1 MTARREAMKVPA
13 AILCLFLSAC
23 AASQS
28 ADVAIRGATVVDVVR
43 GALVPNQTILIA
55 GNRIVTVGPTEE
67 VKIDSETDVIDGSGG
82 YLIPGLWDMHV
93 HSVRK
98 PAGNWEEAEL
108 ANVDWHFPLFLA
120 HGVTGVR
127 NMNDGSADVTL
138 EFTNSVKRRM
148 AEGEL
153 LGPRL
158 VTSGPLV
165 DGDPPV
171 GANPVVVR
179 TADEARA
186 VVDSLADAGADFIK
200 PYENLSRQAYF
211 AILDQA
217 QRRGLAVD
225 GHLPF
230 RITPE
235 EGARAGQRTIEHPE
249 ALAAGCSTEAE
260 AVRERFSAVLTNLN
274 TLPASEQFLAQFRL
288 YRAFYDSRDPAACA
302 AASEVFRRHDVA
314 VTPDLVAYHHVVH
327 AEEIL
332 ADSARMRLVP
342 EAIRSSWEGWAG
354 EETAEEMRTI
364 LRPVLPLELDN
375 ARLLNEA
382 GVILL
387 AGTDV
392 GVPFQVPGISLHVA
406 LERLV
411 KARLTPLEALRTA
424 TLNPAQVLGMSDSL
438 GTVEPGKLADLVLLG
453 ANPLEEIGNARRIR
467 AVVVNGQLLRRG
479 PLDRLIAEVEG
490 LNQPSENRD

>member
-1 MTARREAMKVPA
+1 MKVPA
-13 AILCLFLSAC
+13 AILCLILNAC
-23 AASQS
+23 AAPQS
-28 ADVAIRGATVVDVVR
+28 ADIAIREATVVDMVR
-43 GALVPNQTILIA
+43 GVLLPNQTILIA
-55 GNRIVTVGPTEE
+55 GNRIVTVGPSEE
-67 VKIDSETDVIDGSGG
+67 VKIDSEADVIDGSGG

-93 HSVRK
+93 HSVRE
-98 PAGNWEEAEL
+98 PAGNWEEAEIT
-108 ANVDWHFPLFLA
+108 NVDWHFPLLLA
-120 HGVTGVR
+120 HGVTGIR
-127 NMNDGSADVTL
+127 NMNDGTADVTL
-138 EFTNSVKRRM
+138 EFTNAVKRRM

-179 TADEARA
+179 TAEEARA

-217 QRRGLAVD
+217 QRKGLPVD

-249 ALAAGCSTEAE
+249 ALAAGCSTEAD
-260 AVRERFSAVLTNLN
+260 ALRERFSALLTNLN
-274 TLPASEQFLAQFRL
+274 TLPESEQFLAQFRL

-302 AASEVFRRHDVA
+302 AAIEALLRHDVA
-314 VTPDLVAYHHVVH
+314 VTPDLLAYHHVVH
-327 AEEIL
+327 AEEII

-342 EAIRSSWEGWAG
+342 EVIRSSWEEWAG
-354 EETAEEMRTI
+354 EAMAEGMRSI
-364 LRPVLPLELDN
+364 FRPILPLELDN
-375 ARLLNEA
+375 VRVLNEA
-382 GVILL
+382 GVTLL

-392 GVPFQVPGISLHVA
+392 GVPFQVPGVSLHVE

-411 KARLTPLEALRTA
+411 EAGLTPLEALRTA
-424 TLNPAQVLGMSDSL
+424 TVNPAHVLGMSDSL
-438 GTVEPGKLADLVLLG
+438 GTVEPGKLADLVLIG
-453 ANPLEEIGNARRIR
+453 ANPLEDIRNARRIR
-467 AVVVNGQLLRRG
+467 AVVVNGQLLRRED
-479 PLDRLIAEVEG
+479 LDRLIAEVEG

>member
-1 MTARREAMKVPA
+1 MKVPA
-13 AILCLFLSAC
+13 AILYLFLSAC
-23 AASQS
+23 AAPQS

-43 GALVPNQTILIA
+43 GVLIPDQTILIA
-55 GNRIVTVGPTEE
+55 GDRITTVGPTDE
-67 VKIDSETDVIDGSGG
+67 VRIDPEADVIDGSGG
-82 YLIPGLWDMHV
+82 FVIPGLWDTHA
-93 HSVRK
+93 HSVRE
-98 PAGNWEEAEL
+98 PAGNWEEAEIT
-108 ANVDWHFPLFLA
+108 NVDWHFPLLLA
-120 HGVTGVR
+120 HGVTGIR
-127 NMNDGSADVTL
+127 NMNDGTADVTL

-148 AEGEL
+148 AESDL

-171 GANPVVVR
+171 GANPVIVR
-179 TADEARA
+179 TAEEARA

-217 QRRGLAVD
+217 QRRGLPVD

-249 ALAAGCSTEAE
+249 ALAAGCSTEAD
-260 AVRERFSAVLTNLN
+260 AVRERFSDVLTNLD
-274 TLPASEQFLAQFRL
+274 TLPENEQFLAQFRL

-302 AASEVFRRHDVA
+302 ATIEVFRRHDVA

-342 EAIRSSWEGWAG
+342 EAIRSSWEEWAG
-354 EETAEEMRTI
+354 EAMAEGMRSI
-364 LRPVLPLELDN
+364 FQPILPLELDN
-375 ARLLNEA
+375 VRLLNEA

-392 GVPFQVPGISLHVA
+392 GVPFQVPGVSLHVE

-411 KARLTPLEALRTA
+411 EAGLTPLEALRTA
-424 TLNPAQVLGMSDSL
+424 TLNPAHVLGMSDSQ

-453 ANPLEEIGNARRIR
+453 ANPLEDIRNARQIR
-467 AVVVNGQLLRRG
+467 AVVVNGQLLRRED
-479 PLDRLIAEVEG
+479 LDRLIAEVEG